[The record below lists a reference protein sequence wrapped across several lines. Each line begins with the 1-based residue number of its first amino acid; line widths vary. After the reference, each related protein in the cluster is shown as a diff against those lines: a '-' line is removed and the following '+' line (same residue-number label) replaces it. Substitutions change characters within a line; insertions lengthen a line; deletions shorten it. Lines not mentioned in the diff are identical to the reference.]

1 MQEMKLNREILRLVL
16 PLMAEQFLLIAVGS
30 IDTLMV
36 SGIGESAVAAV
47 SAMDSINALF
57 INMFTAIGAGGA
69 VVMAQYL
76 GRDEDDKAA
85 SIARQLLI
93 LVFCL
98 SGALMLLTVGLHRPL
113 VQALD
118 RSADAE
124 TMGRSYTYL
133 SITALSFP
141 FLGIYNG
148 CVAILRATGD
158 TKSSMKMSLICNGLN
173 ILGNALLI
181 FALKMDVAGAA
192 LATLIARAAVSV
204 LSLRTLFWGNRR
216 VRLPR
221 VDRQFFRLEKKRT
234 VDILRQGIPAGVENS
249 LFQLGKILVMSIVS
263 TLPTAQ
269 RAANGVC
276 NIIVGLANAP
286 GVALGMGAVALIS
299 PVVGAGKKDE
309 AMHLGKR
316 LLLLMYALEL
326 PINLLMA
333 ALAKPV
339 LSLYALS
346 DAGREAGAL
355 VLVVYALVSIALWSP
370 ALGLPFILRSA
381 GDAKYTMLVSM
392 TTMLL
397 LRVGV
402 CYLYVFVFKL
412 ELMGV
417 WLAMF
422 TDWAARSLLFG
433 YRFFKGKWLDQSAI
447 SD

>member
-1 MQEMKLNREILRLVL
+1 
-16 PLMAEQFLLIAVGS
+16 MAEQFLLIAVGS

-76 GRDEDDKAA
+76 GRQEDEKAVG
-85 SIARQLLI
+85 IARQLLVI
-93 LVFCL
+93 VTCL
-98 SGALMLLTVGLHRPL
+98 SGTLALFTVSLHRPL

-124 TMGRSYTYL
+124 TIRRSCVYL
-133 SITALSFP
+133 RITGLSFP

-148 CVAILRATGD
+148 SVAILRATGD
-158 TKSSMKMSLICNGLN
+158 TKSSMIMSLICNGLN

-181 FALKMDVAGAA
+181 FAFKMDVAGAA
-192 LATLIARAAVSV
+192 LATLIARAAVSI
-204 LSLRTLFWGNRR
+204 LSLHTLFRGNRR

-221 VDRQFFRLEKKRT
+221 VDRQFFRIEKRRAI
-234 VDILRQGIPAGVENS
+234 DILRQGIPAGVENS

-299 PVVGAGKKDE
+299 PVVGAGRKDE
-309 AMHLGKR
+309 AMHLGRR

-333 ALAKPV
+333 ILAKPV

-381 GDAKYTMLVSM
+381 GDAKYTMVISM

-402 CYLYVFVFKL
+402 CCLYVFVFRL

-422 TDWAARSLLFG
+422 TDWVARSLLFG